1 MGRWYRDSAVND
13 LNAALFLKAASA
25 GADAVGKVAQI
36 PGVIDERQYRDKK
49 LALDAKA
56 VADKRFIAELN
67 ARTDLSVAD
76 KRAAWE
82 SYKAS
87 AGLEGKYVTAAAKDR
102 ATDASL
108 TNNDRTTKANKYVQ
122 DSKYKVAKLK
132 STTQKEVAKLN
143 KGAKAPVEVVTYDGE
158 GNVIDTKLTRP
169 YKKDPL
175 ADFSIDDL
183 NKIAKKAKRKKTQRR

>member
-1 MGRWYRDSAVND
+1 MMGRWYRDSAVND

-36 PGVIDERQYRDKK
+36 PGIIDERKFRDKK
-49 LALDAKA
+49 FALAEKELSAKE
-56 VADKRFIAELN
+56 FIAKLN
-67 ARTDLSVAD
+67 ADTKLSVAD

-108 TNNDRTTKANKYVQ
+108 TNNDRTTQANKYVQ

-143 KGAKAPVEVVTYDGE
+143 KKAPAPKVIYDFDGE
-158 GNVIDTKLTRP
+158 GNLIARKVTKP
-169 YKKDPL
+169 YEGDPL
-175 ADFSIDDL
+175 T
-183 NKIAKKAKRKKTQRR
+183 IAQLQLKVDKARKSRRR